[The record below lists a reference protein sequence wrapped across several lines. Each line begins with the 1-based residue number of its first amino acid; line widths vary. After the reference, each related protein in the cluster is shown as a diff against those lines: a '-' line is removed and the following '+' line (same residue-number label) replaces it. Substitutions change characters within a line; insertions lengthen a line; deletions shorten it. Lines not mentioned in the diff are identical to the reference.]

1 QERHREIRRPGQSRA
16 TIDVLAG
23 LAPVFDHHSL
33 DCFPVQSLLEPQR
46 RVIVRDKDRTHP
58 ANHTWGSG
66 LRLRRILVDLQG
78 VLLEIDCNSFL
89 EDFTPEGGSFS
100 TPNSVEKLLIYATR
114 SIYGSRQTGKPSAD
128 QHQVINQQDWDAES
142 TANLR
147 GCDGSIRIR
156 RIRLN
161 ALENSPARH
170 YSCHPSLKLT
180 PGQTMKRLKLG
191 IAIVLAV
198 PAGLF
203 VYRGE
208 AQGNKKSGKQSS
220 RQYHEW
226 RMFGG
231 GAENILYSTLDQI
244 NRDNVHQLEV
254 AWRFDSGDEFPG
266 SEMQCNPIIID

>member
-1 QERHREIRRPGQSRA
+1 
-16 TIDVLAG
+16 
-23 LAPVFDHHSL
+23 
-33 DCFPVQSLLEPQR
+33 
-46 RVIVRDKDRTHP
+46 
-58 ANHTWGSG
+58 
-66 LRLRRILVDLQG
+66 
-78 VLLEIDCNSFL
+78 
-89 EDFTPEGGSFS
+89 
-100 TPNSVEKLLIYATR
+100 
-114 SIYGSRQTGKPSAD
+114 
-128 QHQVINQQDWDAES
+128 NQQDWDAES

-180 PGQTMKRLKLG
+180 PGKTMKRLKLG

-198 PAGLF
+198 SAGLF
-203 VYRGE
+203 VYSAQ
-208 AQGNKKSGKQSS
+208 AQGNKKSG

-231 GAENILYSTLDQI
+231 GAENIHYSTLDQI

-266 SEMQCNPIIID
+266 SEMQCNPIIIDGVMYATTPKLRVIALDAENGKL